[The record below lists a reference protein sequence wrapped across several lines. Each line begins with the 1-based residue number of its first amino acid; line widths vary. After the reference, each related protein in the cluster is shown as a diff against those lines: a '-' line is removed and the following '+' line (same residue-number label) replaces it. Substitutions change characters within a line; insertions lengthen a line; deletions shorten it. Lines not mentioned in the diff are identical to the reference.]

1 MQGTILLD
9 LPGIT
14 TRICKMQ
21 IVPRHS
27 PNLHLCKKKKQNKTK
42 QISRDML
49 EIPAVIFFT
58 NPVKILMRKSP
69 QVHPKLEPNEE
80 WLA

>member
-27 PNLHLCKKKKQNKTK
+27 PNLHLCKKKKQ
-42 QISRDML
+42 ISCDML